1 MEVIDHLNNL
11 QLSGGIGET
20 ELNLYQFRDKKI
32 DRSQSAV
39 SGPLPSEPQLEPDE
53 QRLRNCNSSLHGAAL
68 LRLRLEA
75 APAAEA
81 PAAEGEEVA
90 PCDSPDRFS
99 SSEHSRQGPAAH
111 HHQQEAAAVE
121 FSFKHKD
128 WSKDLEVTGELF
140 ELKVC
145 TEIATIPQ

>member
-32 DRSQSAV
+32 DRSRSA
-39 SGPLPSEPQLEPDE
+39 GPLPSEPQLEPDE

-81 PAAEGEEVA
+81 APAEGEEVT

-99 SSEHSRQGPAAH
+99 SSEHSQQGPAAL
-111 HHQQEAAAVE
+111 HQQEAAAVG

-128 WSKDLEVTGELF
+128 WTKDLEVTGELF